1 MSKPVHIVLS
11 LLVLLLALL
20 SANWFY
26 KNFSWVNEKEE
37 VGFQGIAKSNHL
49 LGAEF
54 FLRKMGIVVQQVNAL
69 TAFRDL
75 PSTRYT
81 ILITTQRETIN
92 KDLSEHLLAWIKAGG
107 HVIIEAKYLP
117 DYSTDNNKNT
127 SPPDEAADELLPD
140 GLLFSKDTQASDDN
154 NEFPVRLSVDNNT
167 IIEVNFPYYKTLDN
181 SAYTTTPIRLI
192 KDEIGQYLMQF
203 PIGQGLLTVMTT
215 TDMFSNNTITD
226 YDHAQFLHYL
236 VSQAGHNG
244 GVWLIRVDDMP
255 PLWQWLW
262 NNTRY
267 MVLSLSILFLL
278 WLWRMPFRF
287 GPVLNDIQP
296 QRRSLVEH
304 IRAAGYYRWHNEQSK
319 YLLQQVQ
326 NRLWV
331 HIKKTHPAIPYDNKL
346 KACKIL
352 AEITGI
358 QDSLIKEALLT
369 EGKLDE
375 YEFTETIKL
384 LELIKLRL

>member
-11 LLVLLLALL
+11 LLVLLLTLL

-26 KNFSWVNEKEE
+26 KNFSWVNEKQE

-81 ILITTQRETIN
+81 ILIATQRETIN
-92 KDLSEHLLAWIKAGG
+92 KDLSKHLLAWIKAGG
-107 HVIIEAKYLP
+107 HVIIEAKYFP
-117 DYSTDNNKNT
+117 DYSADNKNT
-127 SPPDEAADELLPD
+127 SPPKEAADELLPD
-140 GLLFSKDTQASDDN
+140 GLLFSKDTQASEDN
-154 NEFPVRLSVDNNT
+154 KEFPVRLSVDNT

-215 TDMFSNNTITD
+215 TNMFSNNAITD

-262 NNTRY
+262 NNARY

-304 IRAAGYYRWHNEQSK
+304 IRAAGYYRWHNEQSE

-326 NRLWV
+326 NRLWL
-331 HIKKTHPAIPYDNKL
+331 HIKKTHPAIPYDNKP

-358 QDSLIKEALLT
+358 QYSLIKEALLT

-375 YEFTETIKL
+375 YGLTETIKL